1 VSLPA
6 QCGVLP
12 EIAGALDAS
21 ATLPAVQA
29 SPQAA
34 AIAGLLAEIALFQPL
49 WPEERVRL
57 AAQMRPKRFAKG
69 EVVFHKDDPATH
81 LYVIAAGSVK
91 ISIQEE
97 TGREVLVAV
106 YRGGDVFGDLAL
118 FDEGPRSATVTAL
131 TETLVYSLAGDDLF
145 AVLERN
151 PKAMRQLL
159 ARLTRIVRRL
169 SGQVGDFVFLDLES
183 RVAKY
188 LLDLSELSPHQREV
202 ELTQEDLAAFVG
214 GTRAA
219 VNRAL
224 ADLEKAGAI
233 TVARKHI
240 EVTDRDKLRSQIQ
253 Y

>member
-1 VSLPA
+1 MQP
-6 QCGVLP
+6 
-12 EIAGALDAS
+12 
-21 ATLPAVQA
+21 
-29 SPQAA
+29 SPQAT
-34 AIAGLLAEIALFQPL
+34 AIASLLAENALFQPL
-49 WPEERVRL
+49 WPEERLRL
-57 AAQMRPKRFAKG
+57 AATMRPRRFAKG
-69 EVVFHKDDPATH
+69 EVIFHKDDPATH

-97 TGREVLVAV
+97 TGREVLVAI
-106 YRGGDVFGDLAL
+106 YRGGDVFGELAL

-131 TETLVYSLAGDDLF
+131 TETLVYSLAGADLF
-145 AVLERN
+145 GVLEKN

-188 LLDLSELSPHQREV
+188 LLDLTEISGGRSEV
-202 ELTQEDLAAFVG
+202 DLTQEDLAAFVG

-219 VNRAL
+219 VNRCL
-224 ADLEKAGAI
+224 ADLEKMGAVS
-233 TVARKHI
+233 VARRHI
-240 EVTDRDKLRSQIQ
+240 EVRDREKLRAQIH

>member
-1 VSLPA
+1 M
-6 QCGVLP
+6 Q
-12 EIAGALDAS
+12 
-21 ATLPAVQA
+21 TQT
-29 SPQAA
+29 PQAT
-34 AIAGLLAEIALFQPL
+34 AIAELLGEIALFKPL
-49 WPEERVRL
+49 WPEERLRL
-57 AAQMRPKRFAKG
+57 SAQMRPKRFAKG
-69 EVVFHKDDPATH
+69 EVIFHKDDPATH

-106 YRGGDVFGDLAL
+106 YRGGDVFGELAL
-118 FDEGPRSATVTAL
+118 FDQGARSATVTAL
-131 TETLVYSLAGDDLF
+131 TEALVYTLSGDDLF

-151 PKAMRQLL
+151 PKAMRELL

-188 LLDLSELSPHQREV
+188 LLDLSELSPGKGEV

-219 VNRAL
+219 VNRCL
-224 ADLEKAGAI
+224 ADLEKVGAI
-233 TVARKHI
+233 TVGRRHI
-240 EVTDRDKLRSQIQ
+240 DVADREKLRAQIR

>member
-1 VSLPA
+1 VQPA
-6 QCGVLP
+6 
-12 EIAGALDAS
+12 
-21 ATLPAVQA
+21 
-29 SPQAA
+29 PQAA
-34 AIAGLLAEIALFQPL
+34 AIASLLAEIPLFQPL
-49 WPEERVRL
+49 WPEERLRL
-57 AAQMRPKRFAKG
+57 AAQMHSKRFGKG
-69 EVVFHKDDPATH
+69 EVIFHKDDPATH
-81 LYVIAAGSVK
+81 LYVISSGTVK
-91 ISIQEE
+91 ISIQDE

-106 YRGGDVFGDLAL
+106 YRGGDVFGELAL

-131 TETLVYSLAGDDLF
+131 TDTIVFSLSGSDLF

-151 PKAMRQLL
+151 PKALRELL

-188 LLDLSELSPHQREV
+188 LLDLSEFSAKKREV
-202 ELTQEDLAAFVG
+202 ELTQEDLASFVG

-224 ADLEKAGAI
+224 ADLEKMGAI
-233 TVARKHI
+233 TIGRRHVEI
-240 EVTDRDKLRSQIQ
+240 VDRAKLQAQIR

>member
-1 VSLPA
+1 MR
-6 QCGVLP
+6 
-12 EIAGALDAS
+12 AGSSGQLRGS
-21 ATLPAVQA
+21 ATLPAVLTQSAQA
-29 SPQAA
+29 T
-34 AIAGLLAEIALFQPL
+34 AIADLLGEIALFKPL
-49 WPEERVRL
+49 WPEERTRL
-57 AAQMRPKRFAKG
+57 AAQMRPRRFAKG
-69 EVVFHKDDPATH
+69 EVIFHKDDPATH
-81 LYVIAAGSVK
+81 LFVIAAGSVK

-106 YRGGDVFGDLAL
+106 YRGGDVFGELAL

-131 TETLVYSLAGDDLF
+131 TETVVYTLSGTDLF
-145 AVLERN
+145 AVLEKN

-188 LLDLSELSPHQREV
+188 LLDLAELTPKREV
-202 ELTQEDLAAFVG
+202 EMTQEDLAAFVG

-219 VNRAL
+219 VNRCL
-224 ADLEKAGAI
+224 ADLEKVGAI
-233 TVARKHI
+233 SVGRRHI
-240 EVTDRDKLRSQIQ
+240 EVKDSEKLKQQIR

>member
-1 VSLPA
+1 VQTLTPQTQA
-6 QCGVLP
+6 VAALLG
-12 EIAGALDAS
+12 EIN
-21 ATLPAVQA
+21 
-29 SPQAA
+29 
-34 AIAGLLAEIALFQPL
+34 LFQPL
-49 WPEERVRL
+49 WPEERLRL

-69 EVVFHKDDPATH
+69 EVLFHKDDPATH

-97 TGREVLVAV
+97 SGREVLVAV
-106 YRGGDVFGDLAL
+106 YRGGDVVGELAL

-131 TETLVYSLAGDDLF
+131 TETSAYSLSGPDLF

-151 PKAMRQLL
+151 PKAMRNLL

-188 LLDLSELSPHQREV
+188 LLDLSELSAGEGEV
-202 ELTQEDLAAFVG
+202 ELTQEDLASYVG

-219 VNRAL
+219 VNRSL
-224 ADLEKAGAI
+224 ADLEKLGAI
-233 TVARKHI
+233 KIGRRHVEI
-240 EVTDRDKLRSQIQ
+240 LDREKLRAQIR

>member
-1 VSLPA
+1 MQP
-6 QCGVLP
+6 
-12 EIAGALDAS
+12 
-21 ATLPAVQA
+21 
-29 SPQAA
+29 SPQATA
-34 AIAGLLAEIALFQPL
+34 VASLLAEIALFQPL
-49 WPEERVRL
+49 WPEERLRL

-69 EVVFHKDDPATH
+69 EVIFHQDDLATH

-97 TGREVLVAV
+97 ETGREVLVAV
-106 YRGGDVFGDLAL
+106 YRGGDVFGELAL
-118 FDEGPRSATVTAL
+118 FDEGLRSATVTAL
-131 TETLVYSLAGDDLF
+131 TETAVYSLSGPDLF
-145 AVLERN
+145 AVLEKN
-151 PKAMRQLL
+151 PRAMRRLL

-188 LLDLSELSPHQREV
+188 LSDLSEVSPGKREV

-219 VNRAL
+219 VNRCL
-224 ADLEKAGAI
+224 ADLEKLGAI
-233 TVARKHI
+233 TIGRRHI
-240 EVTDRDKLRSQIQ
+240 EVIDREKLRSQIR